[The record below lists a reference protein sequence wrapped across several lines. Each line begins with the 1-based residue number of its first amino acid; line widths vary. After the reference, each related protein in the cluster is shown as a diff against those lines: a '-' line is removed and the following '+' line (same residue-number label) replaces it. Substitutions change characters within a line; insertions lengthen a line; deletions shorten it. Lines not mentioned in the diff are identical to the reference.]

1 MCLAIWCE
9 IILVISQSSQNAALA
24 LLNHKYDFRLRLCDT
39 KCNYPCQNKGTF
51 NSVQNII
58 DPVLRLFII
67 CWRFPKWPPVFYF
80 TSIWLVTLNESWNL
94 IGCFAL
100 VWISLNIT
108 FVPTEFWNSF
118 NAQVMARCHV
128 ISQTTQVCPLQ
139 WLWMIDDVGHMSDV
153 KYHLCIIINCFNS
166 FNIPRPRWFVI
177 FHFLTT
183 SRSMKH
189 SRLSISYMKRRSQTC
204 DYN

>member
-1 MCLAIWCE
+1 ME
-9 IILVISQSSQNAALA
+9 
-24 LLNHKYDFRLRLCDT
+24 DFPNGL
-39 KCNYPCQNKGTF
+39 
-51 NSVQNII
+51 
-58 DPVLRLFII
+58 
-67 CWRFPKWPPVFYF
+67 PVFYF

-118 NAQVMARCHV
+118 HEQVMARCHV

-153 KYHLCIIINCFNS
+153 KYYLCIIINCFNS
-166 FNIPRPRWFVI
+166 FNILQPRWFVI

-183 SRSMKH
+183 SHSMKH
-189 SRLSISYMKRRSQTC
+189 SRLSISFMKRRSQTC